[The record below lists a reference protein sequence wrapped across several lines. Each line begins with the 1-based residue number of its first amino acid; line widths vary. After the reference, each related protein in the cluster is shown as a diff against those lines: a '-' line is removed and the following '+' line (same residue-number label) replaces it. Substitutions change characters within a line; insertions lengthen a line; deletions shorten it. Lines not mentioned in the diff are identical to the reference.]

1 MTFIKNNY
9 FKILLALTVLIGLPY
24 WFYQTKTY
32 NSTSSKLF
40 FESNVDGIIKNLRD
54 GSGGFDIITLDNG
67 HEYRFF
73 SQAAN
78 GKDFDDEVKIGDRIH
93 KLAGVDTITI
103 YTSSQ
108 KELKYTFLKP

>member
-40 FESNVDGIIKNLRD
+40 FESNVDGI
-54 GSGGFDIITLDNG
+54 IITLDNG